1 MTTWLTTVKVF
12 ACLLAQ
18 CMASFFFRGKE
29 EIIGREIREF
39 MENNKALEKELIE
52 ETGVSQTEISKYLQE
67 SVHLKE
73 DKRTKL
79 FRWYLEKKLSRTE
92 SGTASFPWWKY
103 QFSLPMQNIFLH
115 TSCKNL
121 VLNWDGK
128 SLCEQTVWNPLN
140 CSWLV
145 ISQVVWIC
153 IFTWSTLNEFL
164 SESFSLNSAFSLL
177 NFIWTKPWPNGV
189 ASRRKFKARV

>member
-1 MTTWLTTVKVF
+1 MTVKVF
-12 ACLLAQ
+12 ACSLRAQ
-18 CMASFFFRGKE
+18 CMTSLFFRGKE

-92 SGTASFPWWKY
+92 SGRANFPLVETSILLTNVIH
-103 QFSLPMQNIFLH
+103 FSH

-121 VLNWDGK
+121 VLN
-128 SLCEQTVWNPLN
+128 
-140 CSWLV
+140 
-145 ISQVVWIC
+145 
-153 IFTWSTLNEFL
+153 
-164 SESFSLNSAFSLL
+164 
-177 NFIWTKPWPNGV
+177 
-189 ASRRKFKARV
+189 